1 MDGDMRMMH
10 GGRRTRPMW
19 ACLIGAFG
27 LVGTIGEA
35 QPPGF
40 GPTSSTAMPAAVSWP
55 ARPPSRIY
63 VVPFAIDPALQQEL
77 QQQSTIIPQ
86 GPVRQLISGR
96 PRVTD
101 MVTGFD
107 RSQPPGASIAKLV
120 ADDLARAG
128 YPVVF
133 WTDPAP
139 PPADG
144 WRLGGQ
150 VVALDEGSAVA
161 RNAIGFGA
169 GNKSIGI
176 DVGMAD
182 PATANGQ
189 PFFILNTSDRG
200 RLTPGTV
207 PLAAVAGFNPV
218 VVAGKLVA
226 SSSGLAD
233 ITQQQRLAGEIAAAV
248 SQAINQ
254 HAPPAPR

>member
-1 MDGDMRMMH
+1 MH
-10 GGRRTRPMW
+10 ARQRGVWVQRIL
-19 ACLIGAFG
+19 ASLIGSIG
-27 LVGTIGEA
+27 LAGAVVEA

-40 GPTSSTAMPAAVSWP
+40 GPTSSTAMPAAASWP
-55 ARPPSRIY
+55 TRPPSRIY
-63 VVPFAIDPALQQEL
+63 VLPFAIDPALQQEL
-77 QQQSTIIPQ
+77 QQPSTMIPQ
-86 GPVRQLISGR
+86 GPVRQMLAGR

-107 RSQPPGASIAKLV
+107 RSQPPGISIAKLV
-120 ADDLARAG
+120 ADDLAQAG
-128 YPVVF
+128 YPIVF

-189 PFFILNTSDRG
+189 PFFILDTSDRG

-207 PLAAVAGFNPV
+207 PLAAVAGFNPI

-254 HAPPAPR
+254 HMPAGPR

>member
-1 MDGDMRMMH
+1 MHSMRH
-10 GGRRTRPMW
+10 TLRLTATR
-19 ACLIGAFG
+19 AALIGTCALPG
-27 LVGTIGEA
+27 AIAPA
-35 QPPGF
+35 QQPSF
-40 GPTSSTAMPAAVSWP
+40 GPTSATAMQATVSWP
-55 ARPPSRIY
+55 ARPPARIY
-63 VVPFAIDPALQQEL
+63 VLPFTIDPALQQQL
-77 QQQSTIIPQ
+77 QQQASLIPQ
-86 GPVRQLISGR
+86 GPVRQMISAR

-107 RSQPPGASIAKLV
+107 RNQPPGVAIAKLV
-120 ADDLARAG
+120 ADDLAQAG
-128 YPVVF
+128 YPIVF
-133 WTDPAP
+133 WTNPGP

-189 PFFILNTSDRG
+189 PFFILDTSDRG

-226 SSSGLAD
+226 SNSGIAD

-254 HAPPAPR
+254 HVPRAAR

>member
-1 MDGDMRMMH
+1 MQTMRH
-10 GGRRTRPMW
+10 GRWPRSAP
-19 ACLIGAFG
+19 ACLVGVLSLTGAIA
-27 LVGTIGEA
+27 VG
-35 QPPGF
+35 QPPSF
-40 GPTSSTAMPAAVSWP
+40 GPSSSQAMPAAVSWP
-55 ARPPSRIY
+55 VRPPARIY
-63 VVPFAIDPALQQEL
+63 VLPFAIDPALQQQL
-77 QQQSTIIPQ
+77 QQQASLIPQ
-86 GPVRQLISGR
+86 GPVRQMISAR

-107 RSQPPGASIAKLV
+107 RSQPPGVAIAKLV
-120 ADDLARAG
+120 ADDLAQAG
-128 YPVVF
+128 YPIVF
-133 WTDPAP
+133 WTNPGP

-189 PFFILNTSDRG
+189 PFFILDTSDRG

-226 SSSGLAD
+226 SNSGIAD

-254 HAPPAPR
+254 HMPPAPR

>member
-1 MDGDMRMMH
+1 MHTMRR
-10 GGRRTRPMW
+10 GRRALPVSG
-19 ACLIGAFG
+19 CLIGVFG
-27 LVGTIGEA
+27 LACALAEG
-35 QPPGF
+35 QPPSF
-40 GPTSSTAMPAAVSWP
+40 GPTSAAAMPAAASWP
-55 ARPPSRIY
+55 ARPPARIY
-63 VVPFAIDPALQQEL
+63 ILPFSIDPALQQQM
-77 QQQSTIIPQ
+77 QQASTLVPQ
-86 GPVRQLISGR
+86 GPVRQMISAR

-107 RSQPPGASIAKLV
+107 RSEPPGVSIAKLV

-133 WTDPAP
+133 WANPAP

-150 VVALDEGSAVA
+150 VVVLDDGNAMA
-161 RNAIGFGA
+161 RNAIGFGF

-189 PFFILNTSDRG
+189 PFFILDTSDRG

-233 ITQQQRLAGEIAAAV
+233 IAQQQRLAGEIAAAV

-254 HAPPAPR
+254 NVPSMPR

>member
-1 MDGDMRMMH
+1 MH
-10 GGRRTRPMW
+10 TMQRGRRARSVLT
-19 ACLIGAFG
+19 CLAGAFG
-27 LVGTIGEA
+27 LATSIAAA
-35 QPPGF
+35 QAPSF
-40 GPTSSTAMPAAVSWP
+40 GPTSSQAMPAAVSWP
-55 ARPPSRIY
+55 AGPPARIY
-63 VVPFAIDPALQQEL
+63 VLPFTIDPALQQQL
-77 QQQSTIIPQ
+77 QQQASLIPQ
-86 GPVRQLISGR
+86 GPVRQMISAR

-107 RSQPPGASIAKLV
+107 RSQSPGVAIAKLV
-120 ADDLARAG
+120 ADDLAQAG
-128 YPVVF
+128 YPIVF
-133 WTDPAP
+133 WTNPGP

-189 PFFILNTSDRG
+189 PFFIVDTSDRG

-218 VVAGKLVA
+218 VIAGKLVA
-226 SSSGLAD
+226 SNSGIAD

-254 HAPPAPR
+254 HVPARAR

>member
-1 MDGDMRMMH
+1 MPTMRH
-10 GGRRTRPMW
+10 GRWLRSTP
-19 ACLIGAFG
+19 ACLVGVLSLTGAIAG
-27 LVGTIGEA
+27 G
-35 QPPGF
+35 QPPSF
-40 GPTSSTAMPAAVSWP
+40 GPSSSQAMPAAVSGP
-55 ARPPSRIY
+55 AR
-63 VVPFAIDPALQQEL
+63 
-77 QQQSTIIPQ
+77 
-86 GPVRQLISGR
+86 
-96 PRVTD
+96 
-101 MVTGFD
+101 
-107 RSQPPGASIAKLV
+107 
-120 ADDLARAG
+120 
-128 YPVVF
+128 
-133 WTDPAP
+133 

-161 RNAIGFGA
+161 RNAVGFGA

-189 PFFILNTSDRG
+189 PFFILDTSDRG

-226 SSSGLAD
+226 SNSGIAD

-254 HAPPAPR
+254 HVPPQAR

>member
-1 MDGDMRMMH
+1 MDSRQRGLLV
-10 GGRRTRPMW
+10 RRIL
-19 ACLIGAFG
+19 ACLIAPFG
-27 LVGTIGEA
+27 LAIVSASA

-40 GPTSSTAMPAAVSWP
+40 GPTSSTAMPATVNWP
-55 ARPPSRIY
+55 TRPPSRIY
-63 VVPFAIDPALQQEL
+63 VLPFAIDPALQQEL
-77 QQQSTIIPQ
+77 QQQATLIPQ
-86 GPVRQLISGR
+86 GPVRQMISGR

-107 RSQPPGASIAKLV
+107 RSQPPGVSIAKLV

-128 YPVVF
+128 YPIVF

-150 VVALDEGSAVA
+150 VVKLDEGSAVA

-189 PFFILNTSDRG
+189 PFFILDTSDRG

-226 SSSGLAD
+226 SNSGLAD

-254 HAPPAPR
+254 HSAPAPR

>member
-1 MDGDMRMMH
+1 MH
-10 GGRRTRPMW
+10 ALRRSVGGQARL
-19 ACLIGAFG
+19 ACLIGAFS
-27 LVGTIGEA
+27 LAGEVLPA

-40 GPTSSTAMPAAVSWP
+40 GPTTAAPMPAAASWP
-55 ARPPSRIY
+55 ARLPARIY
-63 VVPFAIDPALQQEL
+63 VLPFAIDPALQQQL
-77 QQQSTIIPQ
+77 QQSATLIPQ
-86 GPVRQLISGR
+86 GPVRQMISGR

-107 RSQPPGASIAKLV
+107 RSQPPGVAIAKLV
-120 ADDLARAG
+120 ADDLARVG
-128 YPVVF
+128 YPIVF

-176 DVGMAD
+176 DVGLAD

-189 PFFILNTSDRG
+189 PFFILDTSDRG

-226 SSSGLAD
+226 SNSGLAD

-248 SQAINQ
+248 SQAINE
-254 HAPPAPR
+254 HMPSGPR